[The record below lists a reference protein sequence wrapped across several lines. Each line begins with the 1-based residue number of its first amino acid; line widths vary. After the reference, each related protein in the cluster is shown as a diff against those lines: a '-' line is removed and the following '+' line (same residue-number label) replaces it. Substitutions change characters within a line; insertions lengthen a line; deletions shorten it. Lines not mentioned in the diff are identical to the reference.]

1 MEGKNSARD
10 GIKAI
15 NPSLMISTIQ
25 KGVTPLNIVETGTS
39 LITPFKTKTFNP
51 MGGVIKLI
59 SVTTTT
65 KIPNQIRS
73 KPSVCTNGAKIGTV
87 RSIMDIDSNTHPN
100 NIYIRRI
107 NKITDKPDSSK

>member
-15 NPSLMISTIQ
+15 SPNLMISTIQ

-73 KPSVCTNGAKIGTV
+73 KPKVCTSGAKMCTV
-87 RSIMDIDSNTHPN
+87 RSIIDIDSKTHPRS
-100 NIYIRRI
+100 I
-107 NKITDKPDSSK
+107 

>member
-1 MEGKNSARD
+1 MEGKNSAR
-10 GIKAI
+10 GGMKAI
-15 NPSLMISTIQ
+15 SPSLKISTIQ

-73 KPSVCTNGAKIGTV
+73 KPKVCTNGAKIGTV

-100 NIYIRRI
+100 NI
-107 NKITDKPDSSK
+107 